1 MLLTPLLDVSSSASR
16 VCACARERLPAS
28 PPGQLLPVGKER
40 AGLREAGYEP
50 ELALA
55 WELSRRTRIPA
66 REFRGREEGA
76 DSLIRDLVPEP
87 D

>member
-1 MLLTPLLDVSSSASR
+1 M
-16 VCACARERLPAS
+16 CACARERLPAS

-76 DSLIRDLVPEP
+76 GGGGGKGRGGKERGRGGES
-87 D
+87 